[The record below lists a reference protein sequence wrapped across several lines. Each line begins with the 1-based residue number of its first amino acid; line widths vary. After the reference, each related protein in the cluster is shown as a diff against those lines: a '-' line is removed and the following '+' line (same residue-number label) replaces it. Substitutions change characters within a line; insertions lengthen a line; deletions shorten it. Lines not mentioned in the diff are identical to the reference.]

1 MTRREL
7 AVRRPLS
14 LALRLTLLFGVAAAI
29 VFPVFGWVI
38 VQSTENHFK
47 EQDSDELE
55 VIADAVQAALL
66 EVRTARDITSLEPRF
81 ADILVGHH
89 DASLYVAGPNARALY
104 ASEGPDLSP
113 TLRPVRDGSE
123 ANLVRAWNDANRSY
137 RVLTDTVHQ
146 PAESTGGPYVFAV
159 AVPIDDHVHFLASF
173 RRNLS
178 LLIVGSIALMSLMG
192 WIAVRQGHAP
202 LHDIVEQVRRIRADE
217 LDIRLSPHDVPAELT
232 ELAISFNEM
241 LERVDEAF
249 HRLSDFNADIAHE
262 LRTPIANL
270 MTQTEV
276 GLSRARTA
284 DQYREILYSNMEEY
298 ERMAQM
304 VGDMLFLAQSDNRRQ
319 ERSIAEIEL
328 TSEVH
333 ALFEFYEGWA
343 EERDVTLTLTGAAKT
358 TGDRLMLRRAL
369 SNLLSNA
376 IRHTPPG
383 ASVHVNLNVS
393 ETGETRISIANPG
406 PTIRAEHLPR
416 LFDRFYRI
424 DRSRQQSDEG
434 VGLGLA
440 IVKSIVSAHD
450 GRIDVVSDNGCTQF
464 VITLPERPVSDI
476 SGA

>member
-1 MTRREL
+1 M
-7 AVRRPLS
+7 RRPLS

-38 VQSTENHFK
+38 VQSTEQHFK

-55 VIADAVQAALL
+55 VIAGAVQAALL
-66 EVRTARDITSLEPRF
+66 DVGTPDDIRFLEPRF

-89 DASLYVAGPNARALY
+89 DASLYVAGPDGQALY
-104 ASEGPDLSP
+104 TSEGPDLSAV
-113 TLRPVRDGSE
+113 LRPVPNGSE
-123 ANLVRAWNDANRSY
+123 ADSVRAWNDTNRSY
-137 RVLTDTVHQ
+137 RVLTDSVYKRSEN
-146 PAESTGGPYVFAV
+146 ASGPYALAV
-159 AVPIDDHVHFLASF
+159 AVPIDDHVRFLASF

-202 LHDIVEQVRRIRADE
+202 LHDIVEQIRRIRADE
-217 LDIRLSPHDVPAELT
+217 LAIRLSPHDVPTELT

-241 LERVDEAF
+241 LARVDEAF

-284 DQYREILYSNMEEY
+284 DEYREILYSNMEEY

-304 VGDMLFLAQSDNRRQ
+304 VGDMLFLAQSDNRQQ
-319 ERSIAEIEL
+319 ERSIAEFDL
-328 TSEVH
+328 TSEIH

-343 EERDVTLTLTGAAKT
+343 EERDVTLSLTGAAKI

-376 IRHTPPG
+376 IRHAPPG
-383 ASVHVNLNVS
+383 TTVRVNLNVS

-406 PTIRAEHLPR
+406 PTIPAEHLPR

-440 IVKSIVSAHD
+440 IVKSIVNAHD
-450 GRIDVVSDNGCTQF
+450 GRIDVVSDNGCTRF
-464 VITLPERPVSDI
+464 VITLPERPVPDVG
-476 SGA
+476 GA